1 MPQMKR
7 ICLLF
12 LSIFLLASAV
22 LAQDSALEITKRP
35 MPETP
40 KTAVSDSSVQV
51 VLRVEFLD
59 TGRIGDVTVLS
70 APTRE
75 LGKLAVAAAQ
85 NIEFTPEKKAGRAI
99 SVTRTIFY
107 NYDRGWK
114 DDAGGGPAV
123 AEPTHSSDPE
133 IEKARAVIS
142 KAVGALGGERY
153 LAIKTQIG
161 RGKFSV
167 MRENQLAMFQ
177 AFVDVIRF
185 PDMERT
191 EFKQNGMRT
200 VQANSGGT
208 GWVYDGDQ
216 EILQD
221 QTEQQI
227 AAFRQGLRV
236 SLDNLLRGY
245 WKGEAELSYIGK
257 RPATLGRRNE
267 VVKLTYKDG
276 FIVEF
281 EFSAD
286 DHLPQKAIYTR
297 KAVSGDE
304 MKEED
309 HYAQFVEFGGVRS
322 PLVIDRFEN
331 GDHAS
336 RINYESIEFNKNLPD
351 SIFAKPQNP
360 KELKKD
366 LKL

>member
-1 MPQMKR
+1 MKR
-7 ICLLF
+7 LGLLF
-12 LSIFLLASAV
+12 LSIVMLSIAV
-22 LAQDSALEITKRP
+22 SAQDSALEITKQP
-35 MPETP
+35 LPESP
-40 KTAVSDSSVQV
+40 KAASSDSSFEV

-59 TGRIGDVTVLS
+59 SGRIGDVTVLS

-75 LGKLAVAAAQ
+75 IGKLAATAAGS
-85 NIEFTPEKKAGRAI
+85 IEFTPERRAGRAV

-107 NYDRGWK
+107 KYDSGWK
-114 DDAGGGPAV
+114 VDADGDAPTS
-123 AEPTHSSDPE
+123 EPKGTSNSGV
-133 IEKARAVIS
+133 EKARAVIA
-142 KAVGALGGERY
+142 KAVEALGGERY
-153 LAIKTQIG
+153 LAVRTQIG
-161 RGKFSV
+161 RGKYSV

-177 AFVDVIRF
+177 SFVDAIKF

-200 VQANSGGT
+200 VQANSGSA

-221 QTEQQI
+221 QSEQQI
-227 AAFRQGLRV
+227 AAFKQGLRV

-245 WKGEAELSYIGK
+245 WKGEAELSYIG
-257 RPATLGRRNE
+257 RRAAALGRRND

-309 HYAQFVEFGGVRS
+309 HYAQFVEFAGVKS

-336 RINYESIEFNKNLPD
+336 RINYESIEFNKDLPD

>member
-1 MPQMKR
+1 MKR
-7 ICLLF
+7 TCFLF

-22 LAQDSALEITKRP
+22 FAQDSALEITKQP
-35 MPETP
+35 LPETP
-40 KTAVSDSSVQV
+40 KVAADVQGQV

-70 APTRE
+70 SPTRE
-75 LGKLAVAAAQ
+75 LGKLATAAAQ
-85 NIEFTPEKKAGRAI
+85 QIEFTPEKKAGRAV
-99 SVTRTIFY
+99 STTRTIFY
-107 NYDRGWK
+107 DYDGKWK
-114 DDAGGGPAV
+114 EDDGGQAAV
-123 AEPTHSSDPE
+123 AESTVVADLGTA
-133 IEKARAVIS
+133 KAQAIIS
-142 KAVGALGGERY
+142 KAVEALGGERY
-153 LAIKTQIG
+153 LAVKTQIG

-167 MRENQLAMFQ
+167 MRENQLAAFQ
-177 AFVDVIRF
+177 SFLDVIRF

-200 VQANSGGT
+200 VQANSGNT

-221 QTEQQI
+221 QSEEQV
-227 AAFRQGLRV
+227 AAFKQGIRV

-257 RPATLGRRNE
+257 RASTLGRRNE

-276 FIVEF
+276 FSVEF

-286 DHLPQKAIYTR
+286 DHLPQKAIYSR

-304 MKEED
+304 IKAED
-309 HYAQFVEFGGVRS
+309 HYAQFIDFGGVRS

-336 RINYESIEFNKNLPD
+336 RINYESIEFNKNIPD
-351 SIFAKPQNP
+351 SIFAKPSNP

>member
-1 MPQMKR
+1 MKR
-7 ICLLF
+7 LGLLF
-12 LSIFLLASAV
+12 LSIVLLSIAV
-22 LAQDSALEITKRP
+22 SGQDSALEITKQP
-35 MPETP
+35 LPEAAQ
-40 KTAVSDSSVQV
+40 TAAGDGDFQV

-59 TGRIGDVTVLS
+59 SGRIGDVTVLS

-75 LGKLAVAAAQ
+75 FGNLAAAAAEK
-85 NIEFTPEKKAGRAI
+85 IEFTPEKRAGRAV

-107 NYDRGWK
+107 NYDKGWK
-114 DDAGGGPAV
+114 DEAGRDTSA
-123 AEPTHSSDPE
+123 AEPKHPSATE
-133 IEKARAVIS
+133 IDKARTVIS
-142 KAVGALGGERY
+142 KAVEALGGERF
-153 LAIKTQIG
+153 LAVRTQIG
-161 RGKFSV
+161 RGKYSV

-177 AFVDVIRF
+177 SFVDAIKF

-200 VQANSGGT
+200 VQANSGST

-221 QTEQQI
+221 QSEQQI
-227 AAFRQGLRV
+227 AAFKQGLRV

-245 WKGEAELSYIGK
+245 WKGEAELSYIG
-257 RPATLGRRNE
+257 RRAAALGRRND

-309 HYAQFVEFGGVRS
+309 RYGQFVEFGGVKS

-336 RINYESIEFNKNLPD
+336 RINYESIEFNKDLPD

>member
-1 MPQMKR
+1 M
-7 ICLLF
+7 LVLF
-12 LSIFLLASAV
+12 GAFAR
-22 LAQDSALEITKRP
+22 AQDSALEITKRP

-85 NIEFTPEKKAGRAI
+85 NIEFTPEKKAGRAV
-99 SVTRTIFY
+99 SVTHTIFY
-107 NYDRGWK
+107 AFYNGWIAGDGDLNNAVEPK
-114 DDAGGGPAV
+114 TSSNPDA
-123 AEPTHSSDPE
+123 
-133 IEKARAVIS
+133 EKASSIIS
-142 KAVGALGGERY
+142 KAVETLGGDRY
-153 LAIKTQIG
+153 LAVKTQIG

-167 MRENQLAMFQ
+167 MRENQLAAFQ
-177 AFVDVIRF
+177 SFLDVIRF

-200 VQANSGGT
+200 VQANSGST

-221 QTEQQI
+221 QSEEQV
-227 AAFRQGLRV
+227 AAFKQGLRV

-245 WKGEAELSYIGK
+245 WKGEAELSYVGK

-276 FIVEF
+276 FSVEF

-309 HYAQFVEFGGVRS
+309 HYAQFVEFSGIKV

-336 RINYESIEFNKNLPD
+336 RINYESIEFNKNIPD

-360 KELKKD
+360 KELKKE

>member
-1 MPQMKR
+1 MKR
-7 ICLLF
+7 LFFLF
-12 LSIFLLASAV
+12 LSIFLLSFAAF
-22 LAQDSALEITKRP
+22 AQDSALEITKRP
-35 MPETP
+35 LPEAST
-40 KTAVSDSSVQV
+40 TASDGSFQV

-59 TGRIGDVTVLS
+59 SGRIGDVTVLS

-75 LGKLAVAAAQ
+75 FGKVAVAAAE
-85 NIEFTPEKKAGRAI
+85 NIEFVPEKRAGRAV

-107 NYDRGWK
+107 IYDKGWK
-114 DDAGGGPAV
+114 GDVGGDAAA
-123 AEPTHSSDPE
+123 AEPKRDTDLE
-133 IEKARAVIS
+133 ADKARAVIA
-142 KAVGALGGERY
+142 KAVEALGGDRF
-153 LAIKTQIG
+153 LAVKTQIG
-161 RGKFSV
+161 RGKYSL

-177 AFVDVIRF
+177 SFVDVIKF

-191 EFKQNGMRT
+191 EFKQSGMRT
-200 VQANSGGT
+200 VQANSGSS

-216 EILQD
+216 EVLQD
-221 QTEQQI
+221 QSEQQI
-227 AAFRQGLRV
+227 EAFKQGLRV

-245 WKGEAELSYIGK
+245 WKGAAELSYVGR
-257 RPATLGRRNE
+257 RPATLGRRND

-276 FIVEF
+276 FTVEF

-309 HYAQFVEFGGVRS
+309 HYGQFVEFQGVKS

-351 SIFAKPQNP
+351 SIFAKPTNV
-360 KELKKD
+360 KDAKKSWN
-366 LKL
+366 

>member
-1 MPQMKR
+1 MKR

-12 LSIFLLASAV
+12 LSIFLFASAV

-59 TGRIGDVTVLS
+59 SGRIGDVTVLS
-70 APTRE
+70 TPTRE
-75 LGKLAVAAAQ
+75 LGKLAVAAVQ
-85 NIEFTPEKKAGRAI
+85 DIEFTPEKKAGRAI

-114 DDAGGGPAV
+114 DDGGGEAAV
-123 AEPTHSSDPE
+123 AEANASSNSDV
-133 IEKARAVIS
+133 EKARSIIS
-142 KAVGALGGERY
+142 KAVEALGGDRY
-153 LAIKTQIG
+153 LAVKTQIG

-177 AFVDVIRF
+177 SFVDVIRF

-200 VQANSGGT
+200 VQTNSGRT
-208 GWVYDGDQ
+208 GWVFDGDQ

-221 QTEQQI
+221 QNEQQI
-227 AAFRQGLRV
+227 AAFKQGLRV

-245 WKGEAELSYIGK
+245 WKGEAELSYVGK
-257 RPATLGRRNE
+257 RPSTLGRRNE

-276 FIVEF
+276 FSVEF

-309 HYAQFVEFGGVRS
+309 HYAQFVEFSGIKS

-336 RINYESIEFNKNLPD
+336 RINYESIEFNKNFPD
-351 SIFAKPQNP
+351 SIFAKPSNP

-366 LKL
+366 LRL

>member
-1 MPQMKR
+1 MKR
-7 ICLLF
+7 LCLLF
-12 LSIFLLASAV
+12 LSVVLLSLTVA
-22 LAQDSALEITKRP
+22 AQDSALEITKQP
-35 MPETP
+35 LPESP
-40 KTAVSDSSVQV
+40 KAASGDNSFEV

-59 TGRIGDVTVLS
+59 SGRIGDVTVLS

-75 LGKLAVAAAQ
+75 IGKLAAAAAGS
-85 NIEFTPEKKAGRAI
+85 IEFTPEKRAGRAV

-107 NYDRGWK
+107 KYDKGWK
-114 DDAGGGPAV
+114 ADADGDAPIG
-123 AEPTHSSDPE
+123 EPKGTSNSGV
-133 IEKARAVIS
+133 EKARAVIA
-142 KAVGALGGERY
+142 KAVEALGGERY
-153 LAIKTQIG
+153 LAVRTQIG
-161 RGKFSV
+161 RGKHTV

-177 AFVDVIRF
+177 SFVDAIRF
-185 PDMERT
+185 PDFERT

-200 VQANSGGT
+200 VQANSGST

-221 QTEQQI
+221 QSEQQI
-227 AAFRQGLRV
+227 AAFKQGLRV

-245 WKGEAELSYIGK
+245 WKGEAELSYVG
-257 RPATLGRRNE
+257 RRAAALGRRND
-267 VVKLTYKDG
+267 VVKLMYKDG
-276 FIVEF
+276 FSVEF

-304 MKEED
+304 MSAED
-309 HYAQFVEFGGVRS
+309 HYAQFVDFGGVKS

-336 RINYESIEFNKNLPD
+336 RINYESIEFNKDLPD

>member
-1 MPQMKR
+1 MKR
-7 ICLLF
+7 ICFLF

-22 LAQDSALEITKRP
+22 FAQDSALEITKKP
-35 MPETP
+35 LPEAP
-40 KTAVSDSSVQV
+40 KTTADVQGQV

-59 TGRIGDVTVLS
+59 SGRIGDVTVLS
-70 APTRE
+70 SPTRE
-75 LGKLAVAAAQ
+75 FGKLATAAAQ
-85 NIEFTPEKKAGRAI
+85 QIEFTPEKKAGRAV
-99 SVTRTIFY
+99 STTRTIFY
-107 NYDRGWK
+107 SFKNGWIDPADK
-114 DDAGGGPAV
+114 TPDTVEATPPEAHDA
-123 AEPTHSSDPE
+123 
-133 IEKARAVIS
+133 EKASSIIS
-142 KAVGALGGERY
+142 KAVEALGGDRY
-153 LAIKTQIG
+153 LAVKTQIG

-167 MRENQLAMFQ
+167 MRENQLAAFQ
-177 AFVDVIRF
+177 SFLDVIRF

-200 VQANSGGT
+200 VQANSGNT

-221 QTEQQI
+221 QSEEQI
-227 AAFRQGLRV
+227 AAFKQGIRV

-245 WKGEAELSYIGK
+245 WKGEAELSYVGK

-267 VVKLTYKDG
+267 VVRLTYKDG
-276 FIVEF
+276 FSVEF

-286 DHLPQKAIYTR
+286 DHLPQKAIYSR

-304 MKEED
+304 IKAED
-309 HYAQFVEFGGVRS
+309 HYAQFIDFGGVRS

-336 RINYESIEFNKNLPD
+336 RINYESIEFNKNIPD
-351 SIFAKPQNP
+351 SIFAKPSNP

>member
-1 MPQMKR
+1 MKR
-7 ICLLF
+7 FWFIF
-12 LSIFLLASAV
+12 LSIVLLSVTV

-35 MPETP
+35 LPEAP
-40 KTAVSDSSVQV
+40 KAAVSDGGFQV

-59 TGRIGDVTVLS
+59 SGRIGDVTVLS
-70 APTRE
+70 APSRE
-75 LGKLAVAAAQ
+75 VGKLAVAAAES
-85 NIEFTPEKKAGRAI
+85 IEFTPERKAGRAV

-107 NYDRGWK
+107 KYDKGWK
-114 DDAGGGPAV
+114 DDVGGDAAA
-123 AEPTHSSDPE
+123 AEPKPPSD
-133 IEKARAVIS
+133 IETDKALAVIS
-142 KAVGALGGERY
+142 KAVQALGGERY
-153 LAIKTQIG
+153 LAVKTQIG
-161 RGKFSV
+161 RGKYSV
-167 MRENQLAMFQ
+167 MRENQLALFQ
-177 AFVDVIRF
+177 SFVDVIKF

-191 EFKQNGMRT
+191 EFRQSGMRT
-200 VQANSGGT
+200 VQANSGSS

-221 QTEQQI
+221 QSEQQI
-227 AAFRQGLRV
+227 EAFKQGLRV

-245 WKGEAELSYIGK
+245 WKGEAELSYIGR
-257 RPATLGRRNE
+257 RPSTLGRRNDA
-267 VVKLTYKDG
+267 VKLTYKDG

-281 EFSAD
+281 EFSVD

-309 HYAQFVEFGGVRS
+309 HYAQFVEFGGVKA

-331 GDHAS
+331 GDHVS